1 MSRKLTQLY
10 DVQREEQNSLQNL
23 RNLKKQIENESDFQ
37 NMIRTGTVEMA
48 NTSCQNHPEY
58 IHACDTIKALEHST
72 DLRNKQ
78 IQTLYRKEQIRNEKA
93 RIKRSG
99 LTEQEY
105 RFTNAIKMFGTTDRF
120 EASGFLL
127 PDGTMLNFDPS
138 GCGQRTEDHA
148 IATSCFDDPDINR
161 FAYKAIHEFL
171 RLGAIRTGDAFLE
184 VCLQTEPTPAQYRII
199 HQMNRHYGPIYL
211 DIIDTD
217 YCISLSVQTMQA
229 VQTIRQQFAHP
240 EYHTA

>member
-1 MSRKLTQLY
+1 MSKELNHLYKLQ
-10 DVQREEQNSLQNL
+10 QEEQNHLQLL
-23 RNLKKQIENESDFQ
+23 RDTKKQIENGSDFQ
-37 NMIRTGTVEMA
+37 TMLRIGSVNVA
-48 NTSCQNHPEY
+48 DAFCQNHPEY
-58 IHACDTIKALEHST
+58 IQICDNIKTLEQST
-72 DLRNKQ
+72 DVRNQK

-99 LTEQEY
+99 LTEKEY

-148 IATSCFDDPDINR
+148 IATSWFDDPDINR

-211 DIIDTD
+211 DIVDTD
-217 YCISLSVQTMQA
+217 YCISLSIQTMQA
-229 VQTIRQQFAHP
+229 TQIIKQQFAHP
-240 EYHTA
+240 EYYTA